1 MSRNFKSYTFFS
13 LIFLLGALI
22 FSWVQPVKA
31 LSDAEVNNRGFGGPR
46 WDCTTAVGVTTSRA
60 DTIEFNPNGVLNNL
74 SWPGYRSE
82 FFAEPYKNLCVRD
95 EVREV
100 AGLHQTIGYK
110 EIFVCINNY
119 RVGIS
124 FEDKKPTQYDLGIST
139 DTRAYDVCCPSDK
152 PIIYYTV
159 SNYIGSA
166 GIRFHKKCCPSGAD
180 YSSTFDADPN
190 NCAPGVA
197 SAIPTKW
204 LQPVY
209 GTSAAFAASDY
220 VFYADVKK
228 AKSRFT
234 CDIDGCVL
242 QNVGLDSSGKITQT
256 TEGLIDTLQPNSPS
270 TNNTYA
276 KADIESKSLYCVQ
289 PGDRLDIYT
298 AHADYKETVC
308 LDGKKEDAEEFYR
321 SGKNALVSCR
331 NLDEPE
337 KTICEK
343 CIGKNTESS
352 SNFLYTSL
360 GCIDTSRDGLI
371 TRVFQI
377 GIGLFGG
384 FMVFRLISAALLRQ
398 TNDPAKIQESNE
410 MITSSIIALI
420 VLVGAA
426 VILNFLGINI
436 LGIVRPGTFTP

>member
-180 YSSTFDADPN
+180 YSSTFEADPN
-190 NCAPGVA
+190 NCAPGVEG
-197 SAIPTKW
+197 AIPTKW
-204 LQPVY
+204 PQPVY
-209 GTSAAFAASDY
+209 GTAAAFATSDY
-220 VFYADVKK
+220 VFYADVWGT
-228 AKSRFT
+228 KSNFT
-234 CDIDGCVL
+234 CDEAGCVL
-242 QNVGLDSSGKITQT
+242 QNVVLDSSGKITQT
-256 TEGLIDTLQPNSPS
+256 TEGLVGTLQPANNS
-270 TNNTYA
+270 TYA
-276 KADIESKSLYCVQ
+276 KVDIETKSLFCVQ

-298 AHADYKETVC
+298 SHADYKETVC
-308 LDGKKEDAEEFYR
+308 FEGDKQDAEAFYR

-331 NLDEPE
+331 KLAEPE
-337 KTICEK
+337 KTICEE
-343 CIGKNTESS
+343 CIAKNNESS

-360 GCIDTSRDGLI
+360 GCVDTSRDGLI
-371 TRVFQI
+371 TRLFQI

-384 FMVFRLISAALLRQ
+384 FMVFRLISAAILRQ